1 MKSNGPFRERSVA
14 RVVGVDGCKG
24 RWLAVALDATTGR
37 VAASIQPTPR
47 ALLRAF
53 PDAAVI
59 ALDVPIGL
67 TDRGPRACD
76 LAARRLLGRPR
87 ASSVFP
93 APIRAALR
101 TPSRAEARRITE
113 ARDGRGVGCQAWN
126 IYRHVR
132 AWDALLRRDAAAR
145 GKVFEVHPEVCFF
158 ALNGEAPLRHGK
170 KSPEGQRERRRLLE
184 GAFGRAAV
192 EAALADL
199 AGERFGLDDFHDA
212 LAALWSARR
221 IAQGEACSL
230 PEQPPHDRCGLPMGI
245 WY

>member
-1 MKSNGPFRERSVA
+1 MA
-14 RVVGVDGCKG
+14 LVVGADGCKG
-24 RWLAVALDATTGR
+24 RWLAVALDTASGR

-53 PDAAVI
+53 PDATVI
-59 ALDVPIGL
+59 ALDMPIGL
-67 TDRGPRACD
+67 TDQGPRACD

-93 APIRAALR
+93 APIRAALQ
-101 TPSRAEARRITE
+101 TPSRAEAHRITQ

-126 IYRHVR
+126 IYGHVR

-158 ALNGEAPLRHGK
+158 ALNGLAPLPRGK
-170 KSPEGQRERRRLLE
+170 KSPEGQGERRRLLCH
-184 GAFGRAAV
+184 AFGRPAV
-192 EAALADL
+192 EAALAELGD
-199 AGERFGLDDFHDA
+199 GRFGVDDFHDA

-221 IAQGEACSL
+221 IFLGQARSL
-230 PEQPPHDRCGLPMGI
+230 PEAPPRDRYGLPMAI